1 MLDGATGNLYTAFL
15 TWCFSLETSKDNA
28 MKASQICH
36 ISLPFLMNCE
46 AEIKWH
52 QKYSGNLVQHLVLLV
67 RIYTSN
73 LTGVNGAP
81 DNMTQ
86 QQEK

>member
-1 MLDGATGNLYTAFL
+1 MLDGATGNLFTAFF

-28 MKASQICH
+28 MKASQICYTPL
-36 ISLPFLMNCE
+36 SFLMNCE

-52 QKYSGNLVQHLVLLV
+52 QKYSGNLVQLLVLLV